1 MNQFSKLNHS
11 AESDRWI
18 AIFININCDLVN
30 IPIHLIGK
38 QTIKEAFPDGLPIG
52 EPPQLLTS
60 SGASWDFQ
68 LNDDLRTILAREV
81 PDHYEH
87 YCENQ
92 WDKVHMPTYLF
103 LAGAG
108 SGKSRNA
115 NEFHTSVLN
124 SLSQEHTELRTKIAN
139 AWIFCVSLENGWSLI
154 TGEKGSTAIGTRM
167 LCQCLAQSLEA
178 IITNYEAP
186 YPYDVFELV
195 AKHYKKKLEDCT
207 IFLVV
212 DGLHQLMSEQANG
225 TDKNSDFYRTLTNI
239 GDLAMRGVFCLPCIT
254 ATSRAVFSEDDT
266 LVKILISD
274 CGGNARAMEALK
286 DTIEM
291 LGNLSSDVA
300 QDIARVIL
308 THKKLRHDQ
317 YISNIVRKTPEQLV
331 QPGLIQFHKI
341 GELGERYLSAPY
353 IWIWILSE
361 QRSDE
366 KSDYILQHWRF
377 DDYIEQ
383 RSKLQVGPETPPGAQ
398 FWQNFEDFV
407 ARFRCIKSRIFNEGE
422 HVNISEMHTRAV
434 LNVEFRFVNYHL
446 GFRTATKQIDTH
458 STSDNMKEWFIT
470 CTHDIVNARD
480 CQKFI
485 LNCASAPAG
494 DGFVCLACPGHTL
507 NEVHQ
512 YKHLQKSNFTLD
524 SCQDECYKAAST
536 DNFFLAFTTQKN
548 CNWDDNLPPNSGI
561 IHGQNWGKY
570 FGPFAARAFIFSQDS
585 PPDINSATYLHLQLI
600 EGIGMEC
607 AEKIISK
614 RPFNSLEEAIERT
627 GIDGKMLKRFKFSS
641 Q

>member
-1 MNQFSKLNHS
+1 MS
-11 AESDRWI
+11 W
-18 AIFININCDLVN
+18 
-30 IPIHLIGK
+30 K

-286 DTIEM
+286 DTI
-291 LGNLSSDVA
+291 GD
-300 QDIARVIL
+300 
-308 THKKLRHDQ
+308 
-317 YISNIVRKTPEQLV
+317 SNIT
-331 QPGLIQFHKI
+331 
-341 GELGERYLSAPY
+341 
-353 IWIWILSE
+353 
-361 QRSDE
+361 
-366 KSDYILQHWRF
+366 
-377 DDYIEQ
+377 
-383 RSKLQVGPETPPGAQ
+383 
-398 FWQNFEDFV
+398 
-407 ARFRCIKSRIFNEGE
+407 
-422 HVNISEMHTRAV
+422 
-434 LNVEFRFVNYHL
+434 
-446 GFRTATKQIDTH
+446 
-458 STSDNMKEWFIT
+458 NMNPSF
-470 CTHDIVNARD
+470 CD
-480 CQKFI
+480 
-485 LNCASAPAG
+485 
-494 DGFVCLACPGHTL
+494 
-507 NEVHQ
+507 
-512 YKHLQKSNFTLD
+512 
-524 SCQDECYKAAST
+524 
-536 DNFFLAFTTQKN
+536 
-548 CNWDDNLPPNSGI
+548 
-561 IHGQNWGKY
+561 
-570 FGPFAARAFIFSQDS
+570 
-585 PPDINSATYLHLQLI
+585 
-600 EGIGMEC
+600 
-607 AEKIISK
+607 
-614 RPFNSLEEAIERT
+614 AI
-627 GIDGKMLKRFKFSS
+627 
-641 Q
+641 